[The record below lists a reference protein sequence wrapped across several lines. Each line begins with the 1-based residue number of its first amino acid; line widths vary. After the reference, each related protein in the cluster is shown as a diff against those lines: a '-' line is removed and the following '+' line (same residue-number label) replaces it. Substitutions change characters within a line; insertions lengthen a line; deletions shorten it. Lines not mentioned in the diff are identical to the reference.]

1 MTATLGGWL
10 LILLLLGYLL
20 HILWRQIAA
29 RSPVAIASFIAA
41 YFVLAAFFRLSEP
54 YTPLR
59 PVWLPFVYSYS
70 WLAIAAALWL
80 PASARPTRRGLLL
93 PAESPRIA
101 ALLVSQLCF
110 TLGSLLTAPALEW
123 RPMAAYVML
132 PPLMAVLSYLLYRV
146 FLFFLQRSKCGVLSW
161 RLLLIGTIAAPIAS
175 MWLGGWIAPIL
186 LGWT

>member
-10 LILLLLGYLL
+10 LILLLLAYLL

-41 YFVLAAFFRLSEP
+41 YFVLAAIFRLSEP

-80 PASARPTRRGLLL
+80 PASACPTRRGLLL

-110 TLGSLLTAPALEW
+110 TLGSLLTSPALEW

-146 FLFFLQRSKCGVLSW
+146 FLFSLLRSKDGVLSW

-175 MWLGGWIAPIL
+175 MWLGGWIAPLL